1 MSRTALCACTA
12 AALAIAVLAIMA
24 ARGRVLGPQL
34 EASATA
40 SPGTENAGPATVK
53 KIFLAASTQG
63 LPNNEKHLVEL
74 LLLFP
79 VAAMIIVIFRNLIG
93 LTTFGTFTPAL
104 LGLAFRDWSAW
115 PGMVAFVA
123 VVFLGWFLR
132 RGLDRFHLLHVPRVS
147 VMLCLVVSLL
157 TAFVI
162 ASHRLG
168 LETSRHVSLFP
179 LVILAGMIERL
190 WTLEEEDGVRAS
202 SQTLL
207 TTLFVA
213 ACVGLVIG
221 RPAIG
226 RFVTNFP
233 ESVGL
238 IAAAMM
244 LLGRYTGYRLTEL
257 YRFRELLRE
266 PETGTATLG
275 SWSERESFDSNRF

>member
-12 AALAIAVLAIMA
+12 AALAMAALATMA
-24 ARGRVLGPQL
+24 ARSRMLGSEL
-34 EASATA
+34 GASATDSA
-40 SPGTENAGPATVK
+40 RTSNAEPSTVK
-53 KIFLAASTQG
+53 KIFLAASIQG
-63 LPNNEKHLVEL
+63 LPNDEKHLVEL

-79 VAAMIIVIFRNLIG
+79 VAALIIVVFRNLIG

-115 PGMVAFVA
+115 QGMLAFI
-123 VVFLGWFLR
+123 VVVVLGWFLR
-132 RGLDRFHLLHVPRVS
+132 RGLDRFHLLQVPRVS
-147 VMLCLVVSLL
+147 VMLCLVVTLL

-190 WTLEEEDGVRAS
+190 WTLEEEDGIRAS

-238 IAAAMM
+238 TAAAMM

-257 YRFRELLRE
+257 YRFRELLSD
-266 PETGTATLG
+266 PETDTAALET
-275 SWSERESFDSNRF
+275 WSKQEPFDLNRF